1 MMILTMMRRG
11 RDKDD
16 DDDDEEEEERG
27 REKDASNLSFGDN
40 TELTL
45 EY

>member
-16 DDDDEEEEERG
+16 DDDDDEEERG

>member
-16 DDDDEEEEERG
+16 DDDDDDEERG